1 MSNLSDLLPAGAAAK
16 QLTFTDSGSGIASKK
31 PVILNSD
38 GTVAEVTIS
47 STSLSENVGTEAQF
61 TSSDTDRQ
69 KMAYTESGKVVITY
83 QDTGG
88 SYYGTA
94 VVGTVSGNTI
104 SYGTPVV
111 FNSASTSQHECVY
124 DTTNQKVVVHYME
137 VGAGPSYTGQAR
149 VGTISGTSISF
160 GTKAQFTANNVA
172 WISSAFDTVA
182 GKTVTAY
189 AHSLN
194 GYAIVG
200 TVSGTSIS
208 FGSEATVRSGQ
219 TTEFATVYDTNAD
232 KTVILYRES
241 NITGAGEGVVGTVSG
256 TSISFGTAVQFDSA
270 PVTVVVGAY
279 DSSSNQVICAYTK
292 VHAKVVLGT
301 VSGTSISFGA
311 IVTAPT
317 TESAEY
323 NAVAYDSNVNKI
335 VLATSEYGIDGT
347 IATGTVSGT
356 SLSFASPAT
365 EFYPSDISNWNAV
378 AYDSFNKKVVLSYA
392 KNNASGYA
400 LVFQTAGTAQV
411 SNLTAQAFVGVA
423 DSAISASAAG
433 SIIVQGGTVSGV
445 NAGQSTSVGSEVV
458 YEAARADHGMPIFDS
473 SNNKVVIVY
482 ADNGDSDHGKA
493 IVGTVSGSSVSYGT
507 AVTFNAATTTRISG
521 AFDSDSNKV
530 VIAYRDDGDSNKT
543 KAIVGTVSGTSISFG
558 SDATITTN
566 ATGNPTSTTFDS
578 NSNKVV
584 VFYRDDGNSEYGT
597 AAVGTVSGTSISFG
611 TPVVFES
618 ATIGIIQ
625 SSSTFDSSN
634 NKTVVAYRDVG
645 NSSHGTAIVGTVSGT
660 SISFGTAAVFHA
672 ASTEETFCTFDSGN
686 NKVVVG
692 YRDNAAPKALASS
705 VGTVS
710 GTSISFGA
718 ESTVQSISLYI
729 SNPSIAYSP
738 DVGKV
743 VLVYM
748 DADNSSY
755 GTYAVGE
762 VSGTDITYETPAVF
776 AAAATEDCGIAY
788 DTNEDKFVISF
799 KDAANSNY
807 GTSVVLTFSPIAL
820 TVGTKYYVTTTGGFS
835 SSAGDPSVNAGL
847 AISTT
852 SLLLNGDS

>member
-1 MSNLSDLLPAGAAAK
+1 MSNLADLLPAGGG
-16 QLTFTDSGSGIASKK
+16 QNNTDFVADGTIASGK
-31 PVILNSD
+31 PVILTAA
-38 GTVAEVTIS
+38 GKAAEVANP
-47 STSLSENVGTEAQF
+47 STSISENVGTEAQF

-137 VGAGPSYTGQAR
+137 IGAGPSYTGQAR

-241 NITGAGEGVVGTVSG
+241 NIAGAGEGVVGTVSG

-400 LVFQTAGTAQV
+400 LVFQAAGTAQV
-411 SNLTAQAFVGVA
+411 SNLTSTNLLGIASG
-423 DSAISASAAG
+423 AISDTATGTINTWGSRNSAQSSLTIG
-433 SIIVQGGTVSGV
+433 SDYYVQDDGTITTDTGG
-445 NAGQSTSVGSEVV
+445 QL
-458 YEAARADHGMPIFDS
+458 I
-473 SNNKVVIVY
+473 
-482 ADNGDSDHGKA
+482 GKA
-493 IVGTVSGSSVSYGT
+493 IT
-507 AVTFNAATTTRISG
+507 ATQINIK
-521 AFDSDSNKV
+521 D
-530 VIAYRDDGDSNKT
+530 Y
-543 KAIVGTVSGTSISFG
+543 
-558 SDATITTN
+558 
-566 ATGNPTSTTFDS
+566 TG
-578 NSNKVV
+578 
-584 VFYRDDGNSEYGT
+584 
-597 AAVGTVSGTSISFG
+597 
-611 TPVVFES
+611 
-618 ATIGIIQ
+618 
-625 SSSTFDSSN
+625 
-634 NKTVVAYRDVG
+634 
-645 NSSHGTAIVGTVSGT
+645 
-660 SISFGTAAVFHA
+660 
-672 ASTEETFCTFDSGN
+672 
-686 NKVVVG
+686 
-692 YRDNAAPKALASS
+692 
-705 VGTVS
+705 
-710 GTSISFGA
+710 
-718 ESTVQSISLYI
+718 
-729 SNPSIAYSP
+729 
-738 DVGKV
+738 
-743 VLVYM
+743 
-748 DADNSSY
+748 
-755 GTYAVGE
+755 
-762 VSGTDITYETPAVF
+762 
-776 AAAATEDCGIAY
+776 
-788 DTNEDKFVISF
+788 
-799 KDAANSNY
+799 
-807 GTSVVLTFSPIAL
+807 
-820 TVGTKYYVTTTGGFS
+820 
-835 SSAGDPSVNAGL
+835 
-847 AISTT
+847 
-852 SLLLNGDS
+852 